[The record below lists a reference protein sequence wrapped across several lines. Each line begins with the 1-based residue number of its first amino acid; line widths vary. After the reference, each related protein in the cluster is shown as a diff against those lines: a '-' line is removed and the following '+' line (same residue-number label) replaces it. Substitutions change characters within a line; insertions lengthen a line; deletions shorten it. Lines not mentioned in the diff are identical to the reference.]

1 MNKALENQ
9 AWFDKELSDEAAFA
23 IYSFL
28 AQFTHEFE
36 SEYYGQIRRYRYE
49 NTPPRS
55 LPVTPLDSNSGDQH
69 EQNQEDDIPY

>member
-1 MNKALENQ
+1 MNKDPGNQ
-9 AWFDKELSDEAAFA
+9 AWFDNELSDEAAFT

-49 NTPPRS
+49 NTPQRP
-55 LPVTPLDSNSGDQH
+55 LPVTPLGGNSGSQL
-69 EQNQEDDIPY
+69 EQEKEGDIPF